1 MSQLQRST
9 QRDDRSCLRLVLCGV
24 AEKAAGAGAESEMK
38 LIGGFG
44 KSAQGWENVH
54 GEGLL
59 DGKLTELGIIFH
71 LRYIYRYDRA
81 TQKVFSML
89 FQGKRLLSFH

>member
-44 KSAQGWENVH
+44 KSARGWENVH
-54 GEGLL
+54 CEGLL

-71 LRYIYRYDRA
+71 LRYIYRYDSA
-81 TQKVFSML
+81 TQRY
-89 FQGKRLLSFH
+89 FQCSSRAKDF